1 MYELH
6 QQLKTVQIIVE
17 VPATDEIHIEDRKY
31 GLSWTKSNNGYTN
44 TLNSQLISAQTD
56 TF

>member
-31 GLSWTKSNNGYTN
+31 GLS
-44 TLNSQLISAQTD
+44 
-56 TF
+56 